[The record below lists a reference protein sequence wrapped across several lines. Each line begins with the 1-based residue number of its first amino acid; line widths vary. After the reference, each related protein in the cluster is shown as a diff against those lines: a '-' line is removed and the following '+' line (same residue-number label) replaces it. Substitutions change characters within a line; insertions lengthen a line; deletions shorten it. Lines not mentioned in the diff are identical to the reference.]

1 MGIFWFMT
9 LQPQLILL
17 YTAWTI
23 LCFPSRA
30 CNLEVNLRVPLY
42 TSFSITL
49 NIQSITKFHQYY
61 LLKMF
66 LEFMFLSYLH
76 QHHQFKLPPP
86 IWTTRFAAGLPTSV
100 HFSDPFSTQKQQC
113 YFQHTV
119 CFALLAGWRQRLD
132 MGLCSLAPTYLSNL
146 VSYHPLPQSAH
157 WPHWPFNLPYL
168 PCSFSSWVVSTGCS
182 FYKMLL
188 LYFSALWS
196 LCIHQISWQGPF
208 LLPGSHSPM
217 YLSPS

>member
-76 QHHQFKLPPP
+76 QHHLIQATTTHLDHTLCSWSTHICPLFWSILHSKAAVLLSAHSLLCIIGRMKTMTWYGPVQPGPYPPVQSGFLPSSSSVCTLATLAFQPP
-86 IWTTRFAAGLPTSV
+86 IPAMLILILS
-100 HFSDPFSTQKQQC
+100 
-113 YFQHTV
+113 
-119 CFALLAGWRQRLD
+119 CFHR
-132 MGLCSLAPTYLSNL
+132 
-146 VSYHPLPQSAH
+146 
-157 WPHWPFNLPYL
+157 
-168 PCSFSSWVVSTGCS
+168 
-182 FYKMLL
+182 MLHL
-188 LYFSALWS
+188 
-196 LCIHQISWQGPF
+196 
-208 LLPGSHSPM
+208 
-217 YLSPS
+217 